1 MDDGP
6 TLIEDGLIIPK
17 PNNYI
22 EHVNKISTR
31 YNIKFVS
38 NEVWL

>member
-1 MDDGP
+1 MGDDS
-6 TLIEDGLIIPK
+6 TLVQAGLLIPK

-31 YNIKFVS
+31 YYI
-38 NEVWL
+38 